1 MRGGDIPINPENEIQ
16 NNENDNED
24 NDYIAPPT
32 VDDINAAFEQLQ
44 HLGFDYDVTEIA
56 LTHYPI
62 TIEDLVNIYLD
73 VAQEPPYN
81 RNWEDYTAASNAPD
95 DFTINGITFNKSD
108 IANETLHFI
117 GENIEMRPEMRQQTE
132 GDGQE
137 DGNMEI
143 EGGKRKKHKRKTRKT
158 TRKRHSKK
166 IIKKTKRRKTH
177 RRRRH

>member
-16 NNENDNED
+16 NVEND
-24 NDYIAPPT
+24 DYIAPPT

-62 TIEDLVNIYLD
+62 TIEQLVNSYLH
-73 VAQEPPYN
+73 VAQHPPYN
-81 RNWEDYTAASNAPD
+81 RNWQNYAAASNAPD
-95 DFTINGITFNKSD
+95 NFTINGMTFNKSN

-117 GENIEMRPEMRQQTE
+117 GENIEMRPEMIQQAEEE
-132 GDGQE
+132 GDE